1 MRPRPIVFV
10 VRRFL
15 DEATL
20 RAALVLIVTLSTLFV
35 LVAAL
40 LERLI
45 EPHTFHSFGDACWWS
60 VQTVSTVGYG
70 DLTPQ
75 TTAGRFVASA
85 VMIFGM
91 AFVPAVTSIVVAI
104 LVERNRPE
112 NRRGRDEPA

>member
-1 MRPRPIVFV
+1 LTPRPVYFV

-15 DEATL
+15 DRATIQ
-20 RAALVLIVTLSTLFV
+20 AALLLIVTLSTLFV

-45 EPHTFHSFGDACWWS
+45 EPHTFDDYGEACWWA

-70 DLTPQ
+70 DITPQ
-75 TTAGRFVASA
+75 TAAGRAVASA

-104 LVERNRPE
+104 LIERNRPE
-112 NRRGRDEPA
+112 ERRRDERP